1 MGLDIYFSKRKAKEI
16 GYFRKVN
23 FLVKYFKNLG
33 FDVEHQIPLRI
44 YKENIEDLLTRCDQV
59 LKDNSK
65 ASNLLPTMSGFF
77 FGNTEYNEDY
87 FNDVKEVRNYI
98 KDILLPEFDNLG
110 NEEEIYFETWY

>member
-1 MGLDIYFSKRKAKEI
+1 MGLDLFFSKRKRKEI

-59 LKDNSK
+59 LKDNNK

-98 KDILLPEFDNLG
+98 KNILLPEFDDLG
-110 NEEEIYFETWY
+110 DEEEIYFETWF